1 MRLVR
6 RITVVT
12 ANHGRGASPDEF
24 RANVWRL
31 HDRFDLS
38 RTFFGK
44 QEIDE
49 DDKPD
54 EMDFLKYVFKD
65 THRFVGVHTHVPILV
80 PKTFSISAV
89 EIDKASDGVAGL
101 QPDRHVV
108 DAIVFPSGLK
118 TKRKLR
124 LVNTHIG
131 RDIPELQDE
140 RRESM
145 RCLREHYD
153 NDLATIATLD
163 ANTEN
168 LGPLER
174 GEKKLASARVDYI
187 RGIERGDVQIRIL
200 RRGTVPLVGDGHNA
214 EYANLMITWP

>member
-6 RITVVT
+6 RLTFVT
-12 ANHGRGASPDEF
+12 ANHGRGATRDEF

-44 QEIDE
+44 QEVDE
-49 DDKPD
+49 ADVPE

-89 EIDKASDGVAGL
+89 EIEKASDGVAGF

-108 DAIVFPSGLK
+108 DAIVFPANLK

-124 LVNTHIG
+124 LLNTHIG
-131 RDIPELQDE
+131 RDVPELRKE
-140 RRESM
+140 RGDSLD
-145 RCLREHYD
+145 CLREHYD
-153 NDLATIATLD
+153 NELTTIATLD

-168 LGPLER
+168 LAPLER

-187 RGIERGDVQIRIL
+187 RGIERGGVQLRIIN
-200 RRGTVPLVGDGHNA
+200 RGTVNLVGDGHNA
-214 EYANLMITWP
+214 EYANVQITWP